1 MEVCILMT
9 GSLIKFIAV
18 ASIVVTNQ
26 LWLLLQKK
34 YIDAYNKDM
43 EEWKQAML
51 RFRWVELAHLCG
63 TLGTFVSLIHVH
75 MEEWHLDR
83 RVSLMCNVQCC
94 MLQTSASWGSG
105 RHWRQQLWYVHVEAV
120 RCCCAAKDHHHDADL
135 HQREMRRGATE
146 RVKGQQGNIFI
157 TKALGKTHVSS
168 NHCSFLDYLSQTGRT
183 ESLTKYI
190 EVEAIIF
197 STSM

>member
-63 TLGTFVSLIHVH
+63 T
-75 MEEWHLDR
+75 
-83 RVSLMCNVQCC
+83 
-94 MLQTSASWGSG
+94 
-105 RHWRQQLWYVHVEAV
+105 
-120 RCCCAAKDHHHDADL
+120 
-135 HQREMRRGATE
+135 
-146 RVKGQQGNIFI
+146 
-157 TKALGKTHVSS
+157 
-168 NHCSFLDYLSQTGRT
+168 
-183 ESLTKYI
+183 
-190 EVEAIIF
+190 
-197 STSM
+197 